1 MDFLPWRLKR
11 ESICLQC
18 GRPGFNPWVRKIHWR
33 RKWQCT
39 PVLLPGKSHGQRSL
53 VGPSP
58 WGHKESDTT
67 ERLHFHFRFQ
77 LELVQTPQVKGSVP
91 QACLLPTSNTSHK
104 WWLPMSPITCKTRS
118 RRILSTGASVLMES
132 RFTLLLS
139 HGCFLFTNPEVCQT
153 LSFGVFTEDFL
164 KN

>member
-1 MDFLPWRLKR
+1 MLIPWWLRGEICNVGDLG
-11 ESICLQC
+11 SIPGS
-18 GRPGFNPWVRKIHWR
+18 GRFPWG
-33 RKWQCT
+33 RKWQPT
-39 PVLLPGKSHGQRSL
+39 PVFLPGESHGQTNL
-53 VGPSP
+53 VGYSP
-58 WGHKESDTT
+58 QGHKESDTT